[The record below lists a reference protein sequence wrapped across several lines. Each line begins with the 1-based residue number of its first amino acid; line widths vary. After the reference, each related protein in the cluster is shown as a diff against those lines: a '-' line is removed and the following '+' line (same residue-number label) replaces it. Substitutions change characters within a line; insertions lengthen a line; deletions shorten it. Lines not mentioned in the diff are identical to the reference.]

1 MTRFIIF
8 RHGQTDWNVERR
20 VMGQTDVPLNN
31 LGQKQAKKLATRL
44 KNEKIDVFY
53 SSPLQRAYKTTRL
66 VASLHKKDV
75 GILPEL
81 IEMGF
86 GEYEGKTKIERLALF
101 PWFDIANDKHRKKLG
116 METFSSTVPV
126 LIKIIEQ
133 LSKQHQGQT
142 IVLGT
147 HDQKMRALLIA
158 LGMPET
164 LKSELM
170 KNCAVSIVEN
180 NDELKILCHND
191 NSHLEDLV

>member
-20 VMGQTDVPLNN
+20 VMGQTDIPLNAH
-31 LGQKQAKKLATRL
+31 GEKQAKKLADRL

-53 SSPLQRAYKTTRL
+53 SSPLQRAHKTVRI

-75 GILPEL
+75 KILPEL
-81 IEMGF
+81 IEMNF
-86 GEYEGKTKIERLALF
+86 GEFEGKTKTERLALF
-101 PWFDIANDKHRKKLG
+101 PLFDIANDKHRKKLK

-126 LIKIIEQ
+126 LKKTVEN
-133 LSKQHQGQT
+133 LMKQHQGQT

-164 LKSELM
+164 VKNERM
-170 KNCAVSIVEN
+170 KNCSLSIVEN
-180 NDELKILCHND
+180 NDEFKIICHND
-191 NSHLEDLV
+191 TSHMEELL